1 MRTVQQTG
9 AAANRVDMVFLGDG
23 YTAAELA
30 GTYAAHVDNYVSYLF
45 GGGAL
50 TDPFSRYRNFFN
62 IYAVDVVSQQS
73 GADDPTAGLVRNTAL
88 GASYLGDGVTQ
99 RLLTIDGALTEAAAT
114 AGLAG
119 TGITAEMRY
128 VTVNAAQY
136 GGSGG
141 GWSVFAGGN
150 DSAREVALHEA
161 GHSFAHLGDE
171 YGGTAATYSGAEP
184 AAVNITKDPTGAK
197 WAEWLGYNDPTL
209 GAIGA
214 FNGGGYFDSGIYRP
228 TAESKMRSLGRP
240 FDAIAREEFI
250 HGFYALVDPLDGHD
264 PNAGTRTE
272 LRSLSVD
279 TIDPAVIQVDWT
291 VNGQVFSNAGERF
304 DLEAYRFD
312 GGSYTV
318 TARAYDPTP
327 WVRGDRSDLEQ
338 VVTWQVTNSYGG
350 PNLLVGTAAAERLQ
364 GGGGDDTLSG
374 LGGADTLSGDSGYDI
389 ADYRASAAGVSVSLA
404 SGNGWSGDA
413 TGDVLATIE
422 SLIGSPQADF
432 LAGNDDHN
440 IIEGGAGADVVQG
453 QGGNDWISFENAA
466 GAIAVNLAS
475 LVDSG
480 WAGDATGDDIT
491 TIENIRGSAFGDYL
505 YGDAGANI
513 LRGDAGGDVL
523 YGAGNS
529 DTIYYSTSPFSV
541 SVDLSSNSAT
551 GGDAQG
557 DVLVSVENV
566 FGTAFGDVLVGDSA
580 SNTLV
585 GWLGIDMMAGN
596 GGNDIFRWSAL
607 GESGTAAGTR
617 DLVTDFYRAHGD
629 LLDFSGIDA
638 NANLAG
644 DQAFAFIGFAAFSAT
659 GQLRYTFDGLGS
671 TIIELN
677 AQGSLAADMA
687 VQLTGQTNMAAIDFI
702 L

>member
-1 MRTVQQTG
+1 MDDLQSESLG
-9 AAANRVDMVFLGDG
+9 ADPAEPPMLG
-23 YTAAELA
+23 YTGHGPTGVAFGTYKWGPSSTVGSTGGVVTWSLVGAGLGSATSVFTGTTVDIGSRGGFDHVAMIRAALQAWSDVANIRFVQVEDAGSNMGVGMMADIRIGMATGMRPGVAGFGDFPAYQGNGGRFPASGDVVLDANLSSSLA
-30 GTYAAHVDNYVSYLF
+30 GFYV
-45 GGGAL
+45 
-50 TDPFSRYRNFFN
+50 
-62 IYAVDVVSQQS
+62 
-73 GADDPTAGLVRNTAL
+73 
-88 GASYLGDGVTQ
+88 
-99 RLLTIDGALTEAAAT
+99 
-114 AGLAG
+114 
-119 TGITAEMRY
+119 
-128 VTVNAAQY
+128 
-136 GGSGG
+136 
-141 GWSVFAGGN
+141 
-150 DSAREVALHEA
+150 VALHEL
-161 GHSFAHLGDE
+161 GHAIGLGHE
-171 YGGTAATYSGAEP
+171 TAVSAIMNPSASSQLFGTGPFGTALQPDDIAGMRALYGAGPFSGALSY
-184 AAVNITKDPTGAK
+184 DMPTGQ
-197 WAEWLGYNDPTL
+197 GPMTL
-209 GAIGA
+209 IEAVAGLRVVGNAVGNAI
-214 FNGGGYFDSGIYRP
+214 R
-228 TAESKMRSLGRP
+228 
-240 FDAIAREEFI
+240 
-250 HGFYALVDPLDGHD
+250 
-264 PNAGTRTE
+264 GT
-272 LRSLSVD
+272 
-279 TIDPAVIQVDWT
+279 Q
-291 VNGQVFSNAGERF
+291 
-304 DLEAYRFD
+304 
-312 GGSYTV
+312 
-318 TARAYDPTP
+318 
-327 WVRGDRSDLEQ
+327 
-338 VVTWQVTNSYGG
+338 
-350 PNLLVGTAAAERLQ
+350 AAENFQ
-364 GGGGDDTLSG
+364 GGAGDDTLVG
-374 LGGADTLSGDSGYDI
+374 LGGADTLQGDAGYDV
-389 ADYRASAAGVSVSLA
+389 ADYRASPDGVSVSLA

-422 SLIGSPQADF
+422 SLIGSAVADV
-432 LAGNDDHN
+432 LIGSDDHN
-440 IIEGGAGADVVQG
+440 IIEGGFGGDAIEGR
-453 QGGNDWISFENAA
+453 GGNDWVSYEFAA
-466 GAIAVNLAS
+466 AAIAVNIAVS
-475 LVDSG
+475 VDSG